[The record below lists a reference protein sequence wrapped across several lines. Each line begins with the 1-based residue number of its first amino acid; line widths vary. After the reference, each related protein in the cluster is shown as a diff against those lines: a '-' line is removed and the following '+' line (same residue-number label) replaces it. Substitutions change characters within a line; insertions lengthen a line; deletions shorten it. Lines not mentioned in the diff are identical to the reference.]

1 MFIIVCDPVPP
12 LDIINRR
19 YPSFFF
25 CRHHLPSLD
34 IIYPHYT
41 LFAFAKHHLLLLHV
55 IDHRS
60 TSFSVFTCYL
70 PSLYV
75 FTFTRNHLS
84 TAHIFLSLD
93 IIHSHQTTSRHSAK
107 FTFTSICRFY
117 LVNQHQRTHSP
128 RMKATSSCVFMVNSI

>member
-1 MFIIVCDPVPP
+1 MLFPVSIRCLSSFAILYKSTVQYSTANCRPTDDQLSADCRP
-12 LDIINRR
+12 TVGRQLTDSRPTGFLGSSSSQLPKLN
-19 YPSFFF
+19 FFF

-55 IDHRS
+55 IDRRS

-84 TAHIFLSLD
+84 TAHIFCHL
-93 IIHSHQTTSRHSAK
+93 T
-107 FTFTSICRFY
+107 
-117 LVNQHQRTHSP
+117 
-128 RMKATSSCVFMVNSI
+128 